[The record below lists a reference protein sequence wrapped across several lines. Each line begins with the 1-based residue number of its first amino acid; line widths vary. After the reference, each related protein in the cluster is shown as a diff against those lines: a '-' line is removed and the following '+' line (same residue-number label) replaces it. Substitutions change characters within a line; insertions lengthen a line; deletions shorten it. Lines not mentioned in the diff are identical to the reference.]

1 MTSELDLS
9 ISDFERKLFRAIRK
23 ERRECESHGL
33 YAAMVTERQPEPSG
47 CPACAEERRARE
59 DAQAQRDLMKK
70 IAAERLERKL
80 GEALIP
86 KRFAGKNF
94 ADYRATTDVQREC
107 LERCRDYAD
116 QFPEHLEEGRCVVMT
131 GKPGTG
137 KTHLATA
144 IAGYVVVNHG
154 ATAVYR
160 SVSTILQFIKGSYDS
175 KSEYSEADAFAA
187 LVEPDL
193 LIIDEVGAT
202 KPTEYE
208 LATLFNV
215 INSRY
220 EQQLPTIVISN
231 IDAKKLSEVLG
242 DRSVDRLR
250 EGGGIGL
257 VFNWQSARTQR
268 GAA

>member
-1 MTSELDLS
+1 MTSEIDLS
-9 ISDFERKLFRAIRK
+9 ISEFERKLFRAVRK
-23 ERRECESHGL
+23 ERRDCPEHGP
-33 YAAMVTERQPEPSG
+33 YAAMITERQPEPSG
-47 CPACAEERRARE
+47 CPVCAEDRRTRE
-59 DAQAQRDLMKK
+59 DAQAQRDLVKK
-70 IAAERLERKL
+70 IAADKLERKL

-86 KRFAGKNF
+86 KRFQGKTF
-94 ADYRATTDVQREC
+94 EDYRATTDVQRDC
-107 LERCRDYAD
+107 LERCREYARN
-116 QFPEHLEEGRCVVMT
+116 FPGHAEAGRCVVMT

-144 IAGYVVVNHG
+144 IAGTVVVAHG

-175 KSEYSEADAFAA
+175 KAEYTEADAFAA

-231 IDAKKLSEVLG
+231 IDAKKLAEVLG

-257 VFNWQSARTQR
+257 VFNWASARTQR